1 MALRIITD
9 SASDI
14 RQGEF
19 EGLSVAPLSIAFG
32 DRTYRDG
39 VDLTGERFYEM
50 LVESEGLP
58 TTGQVTPYGF
68 SSLLEQVLAP
78 DDEAVIITLS
88 SKLSG
93 TYQSACAAAAAFGER
108 VRVVDSLSVCL
119 GERILVEYALRLAV
133 SGATASEVVS
143 EVEARKGSIRLI
155 ALLDTLEY
163 LRKGGRVSGLS
174 ASLGTMLS
182 IKPVI
187 AVESGEVVVLGK
199 ARGSK
204 NGRNLLNEQIDRV
217 GGADY
222 DLPIA
227 LGYSGLSSSLLQKY
241 IRDSRSLWESQV
253 DDLPVVMI
261 GSTVGTHAGPGA
273 IGVAFFSRR

>member
-68 SSLLEQVLAP
+68 SSLLEQVLAS

-93 TYQSACAAAAAFGER
+93 THQSACAAAAAFGER

-119 GERILVEYALRLAV
+119 GERILVEYALRLAA

-143 EVEARKGSIRLI
+143 EVEARKGSIR
-155 ALLDTLEY
+155 
-163 LRKGGRVSGLS
+163 
-174 ASLGTMLS
+174 
-182 IKPVI
+182 P
-187 AVESGEVVVLGK
+187 
-199 ARGSK
+199 
-204 NGRNLLNEQIDRV
+204 
-217 GGADY
+217 
-222 DLPIA
+222 
-227 LGYSGLSSSLLQKY
+227 
-241 IRDSRSLWESQV
+241 
-253 DDLPVVMI
+253 
-261 GSTVGTHAGPGA
+261 
-273 IGVAFFSRR
+273 